1 MAFTVMDFHDL
12 VRLLYEHDD
21 WRAEIRRVVLTDD
34 ILQLPTLVRQLAEEQ
49 RALADAQ
56 RRSEERLERVEAA
69 IERLAEAQRRSEERL
84 DRVEAAIER
93 LAEAQRRS
101 EERLD
106 RVEAAIERLAEAQR
120 RTEERV
126 QELSEAQ
133 KSLQKQ
139 FGQFQAIFGATVED
153 EAGGVLRSVLKEKGY
168 RPLAEPFTLA
178 LDGEVDVVLP
188 LVAPDG
194 STVWAVAEAKAR
206 LSYREVQAWAQ
217 RMKSSGWRRRLA
229 ARQVPGPFLV
239 YAFGIRVDRSAL
251 EEAEQQGIGVLVGQ
265 GERLAPKGLI
275 GAELIK

>member
-56 RRSEERLERVEAA
+56 RRSEERLE
-69 IERLAEAQRRSEERL
+69 
-84 DRVEAAIER
+84 
-93 LAEAQRRS
+93 
-101 EERLD
+101 